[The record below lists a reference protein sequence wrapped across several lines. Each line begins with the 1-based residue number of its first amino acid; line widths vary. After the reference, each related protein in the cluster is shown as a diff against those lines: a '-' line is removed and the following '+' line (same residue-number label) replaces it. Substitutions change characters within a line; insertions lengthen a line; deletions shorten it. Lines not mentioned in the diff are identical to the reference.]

1 MSAADSQALSEL
13 TDGDID
19 LLRSK
24 PSQFV
29 EVVLDQSAF
38 PYQKEV
44 LDTESDRIAFV
55 SGRQVGKS
63 VTASWY
69 ALHFVL
75 TNPGTTVLIT
85 APTQR
90 QSGELFDKIKR
101 EINGSNIPGDLWGI
115 ERETRT
121 IMEFTN
127 DSRVIC
133 LPAGE
138 DGSNIRG
145 YTADLIVVD
154 EAAFIP
160 DEVFFQALLPMMAT
174 TDGTMLLLSTPFG
187 SSGFLYDAFHNDLE
201 EQYFTKRVAT
211 YRNPTVSDEYI
222 SNQQRQLSSID
233 FKQEILGQFV
243 ESASSF
249 FTAEVI
255 DQAMSLSTRRDSRY
269 CYLGVDPARHGED
282 RSVFISIDGNG
293 NVFSIESETD
303 SAITESI
310 GRVMYL
316 HDQFNYRKICI
327 DETSLGGGVVD
338 VLKADMTGRVVEGV
352 TFSSKSK
359 PDMYNTLKANLEQG
373 EISLP
378 DHNELRKELLDLEFE
393 FTASKRMKIVPPDG
407 GHDDFADSLALASYA
422 YDKGGAP
429 RMKGSASMGD
439 EVAPD
444 STALNSR

>member
-1 MSAADSQALSEL
+1 MAASTDFDDLKEL
-13 TDGDID
+13 TEGDVD
-19 LLRSK
+19 LLRTK
-24 PSQFV
+24 PSKFV
-29 EVVLDQSAF
+29 EVVLGKEPF
-38 PYQKEV
+38 GYQQEV
-44 LDTESDRIAFV
+44 IDAESDRIAFV

-63 VTASWY
+63 KTASWY
-69 ALHFVL
+69 ALHHAL
-75 TNPGTTVLIT
+75 TNPGNTTLIT
-85 APTQR
+85 APTRR
-90 QSGELFDKIKR
+90 QSSELFKKMKK
-101 EINGSNIPGDLWGI
+101 EIAGSAIPDDLWGI
-115 ERETRT
+115 SRQTRT
-121 IMEFTN
+121 VIEFDN
-127 DSRVIC
+127 GSRVLC

-145 YTADLIVVD
+145 YAADLIIVD

-160 DEVFFQALLPMMAT
+160 DEVFYQALLPMLAT

-201 EQYFTKRVAT
+201 EEYFTKRVAT
-211 YRNPTVSDEYI
+211 YRNPTVSDAFI
-222 SNQQRQLSSID
+222 SNQQQQLSSID

-255 DQAMSLSTRRDSRY
+255 DQAMSLSTRRDSRH

-282 RSVFISIDGNG
+282 KSVFTSIDGNG
-293 NVFSIESETD
+293 NVFSVESETD

-316 HDQFNYRKICI
+316 HEQFNYRKICI

-359 PDMYNTLKANLEQG
+359 PDLYNTLKANLEQG

-378 DHNELRKELLDLEFE
+378 DHSELRKELLDLEFE
-393 FTASKRMKIVPPDG
+393 FTANKRMKIGHPQG
-407 GHDDFADSLALASYA
+407 GQDDFCDSLALANHA

-429 RMKGSASMGD
+429 RMSGPVQMS
-439 EVAPD
+439 
-444 STALNSR
+444 

>member
-1 MSAADSQALSEL
+1 MSQAANYDDLSDL
-13 TDGDID
+13 TDGDLD
-19 LLRSK
+19 LLRDNPSK
-24 PSQFV
+24 FL
-29 EVVLDQSAF
+29 EVVLGESPFD
-38 PYQKEV
+38 YQKEV
-44 LDTESDRIAFV
+44 LDSDSDRIAFV

-63 VTASWY
+63 TTASVY
-69 ALHFVL
+69 ALHFAL
-75 TNPGTTVLIT
+75 THPESTTLIT
-85 APTQR
+85 APNQR
-90 QSGELFDKIKR
+90 QSSELFSKIKR
-101 EINGSNIPGDLWGI
+101 YISGSDIPSDLWGI
-115 ERETRT
+115 DRQTRT
-121 IMEFTN
+121 VMEFTN
-127 DSRVIC
+127 NSRVLC
-133 LPAGE
+133 LPSGE

-145 YTADLIVVD
+145 YSADLIIAD

-160 DEVFFQALLPMMAT
+160 DEVFYQALLPMLAT

-201 EQYFTKRVAT
+201 DDYFTQRVAT

-249 FTAEVI
+249 FSAEVV
-255 DQAMSLSTRRDSRY
+255 DRCMGMSTRRDSRH

-282 RSVFISIDGNG
+282 RSVFVSIDGNG

-316 HDQFNYRKICI
+316 HEQFGYRKVCI

-359 PDMYNTLKANLEQG
+359 PDLYNTLKANMEQG

-378 DHNELRKELLDLEFE
+378 DHSQLRKELLDLEFE
-393 FTASKRMKIVPPDG
+393 FTANKRMKIGHPEG
-407 GHDDFADSLALASYA
+407 GRDDFADALALASHA

-429 RMKGSASMGD
+429 RMKGSARM
-439 EVAPD
+439 
-444 STALNSR
+444 